1 MTYTTAK
8 HQELESLTLVPI
20 GDLHIGAKTSRYKEL
35 VKAIDKQPD
44 NVYYIF
50 LGDVIDNAIKTS
62 IADPHDNTMTPD
74 EALDVFEDEI
84 LEKIKGKVLG
94 MVSGNHENR
103 TKRQASTDLLKR
115 TAKRFSIP
123 YDPEILVL
131 DLTIGNRKDGT
142 DRGYNYVVAFGHGTG
157 GGRQTGGKINAAQRL
172 TGIVNNADLLI
183 TGHSHQPAWWKVP
196 CGSVD
201 RRNKNYVVNSIPNMI
216 VPAWLGYEEYAQRN
230 FYPPSPFAEV
240 KVILSGKE
248 KDMTFILK

>member
-1 MTYTTAK
+1 
-8 HQELESLTLVPI
+8 
-20 GDLHIGAKTSRYKEL
+20 
-35 VKAIDKQPD
+35 
-44 NVYYIF
+44 
-50 LGDVIDNAIKTS
+50 
-62 IADPHDNTMTPD
+62 MTPD

-84 LEKIKGKVLG
+84 LELVKGKVLG

-103 TKRQASTDLLKR
+103 TKRQSSTDLLRR

-131 DLTIGNRKDGT
+131 DLTIGQRNDGT
-142 DRGYNYVVAFGHGTG
+142 NRGFNYVVAFGHGNG

-172 TGIVNNADLLI
+172 TSVVNNADLLI

-216 VPAWLGYEEYAQRN
+216 IPAWLGYEEYAQRK

-240 KVILSGKE
+240 KVMLSGKE